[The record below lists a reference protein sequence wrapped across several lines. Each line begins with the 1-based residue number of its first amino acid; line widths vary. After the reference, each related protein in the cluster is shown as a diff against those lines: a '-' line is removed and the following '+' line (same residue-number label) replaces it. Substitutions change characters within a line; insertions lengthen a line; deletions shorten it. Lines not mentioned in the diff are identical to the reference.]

1 MATMPNPQRVPIV
14 DPRTGMLA
22 QPWIRPMSE
31 LFGAEPEG
39 SVTNITNVTN
49 TTVIQASEEGPV
61 PAGLHEIDRAQQLLD
76 GLLQGPPPAAAAAP
90 VVLDQGPPPIPAV
103 VDEHADGVVSWL
115 VARVIELEREI
126 AGLKQGAQ
134 A

>member
-1 MATMPNPQRVPIV
+1 MATMPNPQRVPLV
-14 DPRTGMLA
+14 DLRTGMLA
-22 QPWIRPMSE
+22 QPWIRPISE
-31 LFGAEPEG
+31 LFEVEPEG
-39 SVTNITNVTN
+39 SVTNITKVTN

-61 PAGLHEIDRAQQLLD
+61 PAGLHELGDAQQLLD
-76 GLLQGPPPAAAAAP
+76 GLLQAPPPEVATPA
-90 VVLDQGPPPIPAV
+90 VLDQGPPPMPAV
-103 VDEHADGVVSWL
+103 IDERVDGVVSWL

>member
-1 MATMPNPQRVPIV
+1 MATMPNPQRVPLV
-14 DPRTGMLA
+14 DLRTGLMN

-31 LFGAEPEG
+31 VFGAEPEG

-61 PAGLHEIDRAQQLLD
+61 PAGLHEIDHAQQLLD
-76 GLLQGPPPAAAAAP
+76 GLLQGPPPAAAAH